1 MAGFSVRVEGL
12 RELDANL
19 AKLTR
24 ATARNVLRRTL
35 IAAAQPTVAEAQ
47 ARAPRDTGAL
57 AASIAASARSTN
69 DVGRAEYA
77 AAMKSGAGQGAAV
90 AAMRAARR
98 AAKGEGSFAEVFV
111 GPTLHERSEPKARVV
126 EFGGG
131 RGNRAPQAF
140 LRPAWDATREQV
152 LNSIREQLAVEID
165 KAVARAARRAA
176 RARA

>member
-19 AKLTR
+19 GKLTK
-24 ATARNVLRRTL
+24 ATSRNVLRRAL
-35 IAAAQPTVAEAQ
+35 IAAAQPTVAAAQ
-47 ARAPRDTGAL
+47 ANAPRDTGAL
-57 AASIAASARSTN
+57 ANSIAASARSTN
-69 DVGRAEYA
+69 TVGRSEYA
-77 AAMKSGAGQGAAV
+77 AAMRSGAGKAAAV
-90 AAMRAARR
+90 SAMRAARR

-140 LRPAWDATREQV
+140 LRPAWDATKEQV
-152 LNSIREQLAVEID
+152 LALIREKIAQEID

-176 RARA
+176 RAGA